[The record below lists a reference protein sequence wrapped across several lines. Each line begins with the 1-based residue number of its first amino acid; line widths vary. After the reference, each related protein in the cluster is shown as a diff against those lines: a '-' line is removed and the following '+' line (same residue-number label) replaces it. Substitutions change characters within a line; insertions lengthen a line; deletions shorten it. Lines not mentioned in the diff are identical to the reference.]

1 VVFNRLAG
9 KVAIFPFF
17 FVYVGAVL
25 REATNTPLFEKIF
38 GVTIVFP
45 CSGSKGNSKR
55 TVNWFQRSSS
65 PTGLS
70 ASIYGRF

>member
-1 VVFNRLAG
+1 
-9 KVAIFPFF
+9 
-17 FVYVGAVL
+17 VL
-25 REATNTPLFEKIF
+25 REATNALLFEKIF

-45 CSGSKGNSKR
+45 CSGLKGNSKR